1 MREAF
6 FMDFRTIVDLISK
19 SNINNEQI
27 YSLVKEASSLD
38 LNNEDNLRTIIRK
51 SCGLANKSI
60 SEEQENK
67 IIKLLKDKGITP
79 ELFSL
84 LNK

>member
-1 MREAF
+1 
-6 FMDFRTIVDLISK
+6 MDFRTIVDLISK